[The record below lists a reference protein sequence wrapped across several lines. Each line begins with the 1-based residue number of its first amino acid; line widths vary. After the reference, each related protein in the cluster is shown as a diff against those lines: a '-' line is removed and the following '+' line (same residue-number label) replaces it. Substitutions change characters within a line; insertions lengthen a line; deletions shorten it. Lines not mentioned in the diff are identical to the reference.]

1 MDPGRD
7 PFRDFYQRT
16 AGSTRRA
23 FSWGSGRTNPVERF
37 FATVLVLA
45 VGLLI
50 LILLIPLLV
59 LVAAVL
65 LAFTLYIRLRFWWAN
80 RKQTAE
86 ADAGRENVRV
96 IRRD

>member
-1 MDPGRD
+1 MEPGRD
-7 PFRDFYQRT
+7 PFRDFYART
-16 AGSTRRA
+16 AGPTRRA

-37 FATVLVLA
+37 LATVLVVAVLV
-45 VGLLI
+45 VGLI
-50 LILLIPLLV
+50 VLIPLLV

-65 LAFTLYIRLRFWWAN
+65 LIVTLYIRLRLWWAG
-80 RKQTAE
+80 RKKAAE

>member
-1 MDPGRD
+1 MEPGRD

-16 AGSTRRA
+16 AGPTRRA

-45 VGLLI
+45 VLVVGLIVLIPLLI
-50 LILLIPLLV
+50 LI
-59 LVAAVL
+59 AAVL
-65 LAFTLYIRLRFWWAN
+65 LVVTLYIRVRFWWAG
-80 RKQTAE
+80 RKRTAE